1 MKTHEINIGTSKT
14 WNDFQNQ
21 TYMIMELNDIQKDDF
36 ILFKQTENVD
46 GQIKETGAFRMTQV
60 SEIIENDGL
69 KEGYALV
76 VLRKL

>member
-1 MKTHEINIGTSKT
+1 MKTHEINIGTSKA

-21 TYMIMELNDIQKDDF
+21 NYMIMEINDIKKDDF
-36 ILFKQTENVD
+36 ILFKQTENVY
-46 GQIKETGAFRMTQV
+46 GEIKETGSFRMTQV

>member
-1 MKTHEINIGTSKT
+1 MKTHEINIGTSKA
-14 WNDFQNQ
+14 WNDFQSQN
-21 TYMIMELNDIQKDDF
+21 YMIMEINDIQKDDF

-46 GQIKETGAFRMTQV
+46 REVKETGAFRMTQV

-69 KEGYALV
+69 KDGYALV

>member
-1 MKTHEINIGTSKT
+1 MKTHEINIGTSKA
-14 WNDFQNQ
+14 WNDFQSQN
-21 TYMIMELNDIQKDDF
+21 YMIIEINDIQKDDF

-46 GQIKETGAFRMTQV
+46 GEIKETGSFRMTQV

-69 KEGYALV
+69 KDGYALV

>member
-1 MKTHEINIGTSKT
+1 MKTHEINIGTSKA
-14 WNDFQNQ
+14 WNEFQNQ
-21 TYMIMELNDIQKDDF
+21 NYMIMEINDIQKDDF

-46 GQIKETGAFRMTQV
+46 GETKETGAFRMTQV

>member
-1 MKTHEINIGTSKT
+1 MKTHEINIGTSKA
-14 WNDFQNQ
+14 WNDFQSQN
-21 TYMIMELNDIQKDDF
+21 YMIMEINDIKKDDF

-46 GQIKETGAFRMTQV
+46 GEIKETGSFRMTQV

-69 KEGYALV
+69 KDGYALV

>member
-1 MKTHEINIGTSKT
+1 MKTHEINIGTSKA
-14 WNDFQNQ
+14 WNDFQSQN
-21 TYMIMELNDIQKDDF
+21 YMIMELNDIQKDDF

-46 GQIKETGAFRMTQV
+46 GEVKETGSFRMTQV

-69 KEGYALV
+69 KDGYALV

>member
-1 MKTHEINIGTSKT
+1 MKTHEINIGTSKA

-21 TYMIMELNDIQKDDF
+21 NYMIMEINDIQKDDF

-46 GQIKETGAFRMTQV
+46 GETKETGAFRMAQV

-69 KEGYALV
+69 KDGYALV

>member
-1 MKTHEINIGTSKT
+1 MKTHEINIGTSKA

-21 TYMIMELNDIQKDDF
+21 NYMIMELNDIQKDDF

-46 GQIKETGAFRMTQV
+46 GEIKETWSFRMTQV
-60 SEIIENDGL
+60 SEIIDNDGL
-69 KEGYALV
+69 KDGYALV

>member
-1 MKTHEINIGTSKT
+1 MKTHEINICTSKA

-21 TYMIMELNDIQKDDF
+21 NYMIMEINDIQKDDF

-46 GQIKETGAFRMTQV
+46 GEIKETGNFRMTQV
-60 SEIIENDGL
+60 SEIINNDGL
-69 KEGYALV
+69 KDGYALV

>member
-1 MKTHEINIGTSKT
+1 MKTHEINIGTSKA
-14 WNDFQNQ
+14 WNDFQNHN
-21 TYMIMELNDIQKDDF
+21 YMIMEINDIQKDDF

-46 GQIKETGAFRMTQV
+46 GEIKETGSFRMTQV

>member
-1 MKTHEINIGTSKT
+1 MKTHEINIGTSKA

-21 TYMIMELNDIQKDDF
+21 NYMIMELNDIQKDDF

-46 GQIKETGAFRMTQV
+46 GEIKETGSFRMTHV

-69 KEGYALV
+69 KDGYALV
-76 VLRKL
+76 VLKKL

>member
-1 MKTHEINIGTSKT
+1 MKTHEINIGTSKA
-14 WNDFQNQ
+14 WNNFQNQ
-21 TYMIMELNDIQKDDF
+21 NYMIMEINDIQKDDF

-46 GQIKETGAFRMTQV
+46 GEVKETGAFRMTQV

>member
-1 MKTHEINIGTSKT
+1 MKTHEINIGTSKA
-14 WNDFQNQ
+14 WNDFQSQN
-21 TYMIMELNDIQKDDF
+21 YMIMEINDIKKDDF

-46 GQIKETGAFRMTQV
+46 GEIKETGAFRMTQV
-60 SEIIENDGL
+60 SEIIDNDGL

>member
-1 MKTHEINIGTSKT
+1 MKTHEINIGTSKA

-21 TYMIMELNDIQKDDF
+21 NYMIMEINEIQKDDF

-46 GQIKETGAFRMTQV
+46 GEIKETGSFRMTQV
-60 SEIIENDGL
+60 YEIIENDGL
-69 KEGYALV
+69 KDGYALV

>member
-1 MKTHEINIGTSKT
+1 MTTHEINIGTSKA

-21 TYMIMELNDIQKDDF
+21 NYMIMEINEIQKDDF

-46 GQIKETGAFRMTQV
+46 GEFKETGSFRMTQV

-76 VLRKL
+76 VLKKL

>member
-1 MKTHEINIGTSKT
+1 MKTHEINIGTSKA

-21 TYMIMELNDIQKDDF
+21 NYMIMEINDIKKDDF
-36 ILFKQTENVD
+36 ILFKHTENVD
-46 GQIKETGAFRMTQV
+46 GETKETGAFRMTQV

-69 KEGYALV
+69 KDGYALV

>member
-1 MKTHEINIGTSKT
+1 MKTHEINICTSKA

-21 TYMIMELNDIQKDDF
+21 NYMIMELNEIQKDDF

-46 GQIKETGAFRMTQV
+46 GEIKETGSFRMTQV
-60 SEIIENDGL
+60 SEIIDNDGL
-69 KEGYALV
+69 KDGYALV

>member
-1 MKTHEINIGTSKT
+1 MKTHEINIGTSKA

-21 TYMIMELNDIQKDDF
+21 NYMIMKINYIQKDDF

-46 GQIKETGAFRMTQV
+46 GETKETGSFRMTQV

-69 KEGYALV
+69 KDGYALV